1 VSSVEKQQVIQTYN
15 SISNWRGLLDL
26 AAHWGAI
33 ILVFCAV
40 YYTQNILVAFLSF
53 LIIAG
58 LQNSLASLA
67 HETFHYKVF
76 TTRKLNS
83 FVGGFLY
90 SYPLG
95 VPYQSYRKRHLEHH
109 RNVGNRSDPDW
120 GNYQG
125 PQYESASTV
134 YKFFLRKLLGAYMF
148 ANVFSL
154 LTRKNPPMLMEQQA
168 ESPVKDFVFLAVTQL
183 VLFALISVFFSW
195 WMYFVFWLFPTFTL
209 TSFLI
214 GVRAYLEHN
223 DPDEESGV
231 DVRLFDYQPN
241 WLEHFF
247 ISPCHFHLHAI
258 HHAFPAVPH
267 YRLAALKRELAGK
280 GIAYPCQDRPGYI
293 QCFFT
298 QVKKLS
304 KDVRIPS

>member
-1 VSSVEKQQVIQTYN
+1 MSSVEKQQVIQTYN

-26 AAHWGAI
+26 AVHWGAI

-125 PQYESASTV
+125 PQYESASAV

-168 ESPVKDFVFLAVTQL
+168 ESPVKDFVYLAVSQL
-183 VLFALISVFFSW
+183 VFCALISVFFSW

-267 YRLAALKRELAGK
+267 YRLATLKRELAGK